1 MFLHV
6 GNGKSVR
13 LERII
18 GIFDLDT
25 ATVSGISKKFITE
38 AERKGKVEYDYQDLP
53 RTFVVADNES
63 SLYGKGKITKKESKV
78 ILSRISTS
86 GLLQRAEGEE

>member
-1 MFLHV
+1 MYLHI

-13 LERII
+13 LEKII

-38 AERKGKVEYDYQDLP
+38 AEKRCEVEYDYLDLP
-53 RTFVVADNES
+53 RTFVVAE
-63 SLYGKGKITKKESKV
+63 KEKTEKKKKDYKV
-78 ILSRISTS
+78 ILSRISTQ
-86 GLLQRAEGEE
+86 GLLQRAEGEENN